1 MRLLFLGTAA
11 GEGYPS
17 IFCECGN
24 CREARALGGRNL
36 RLRSALL
43 VNDDL
48 LLDMGPDLVAAAH
61 RYNLRF
67 STIRTALITHAHGD
81 HFHLPAIEF
90 RKESFTVVIRPP
102 RLKIFGPPDVIVAI
116 HNTFPNLDEV
126 GVDVQSV
133 QPFETW
139 ERGSYR
145 FMSYRAFHDEGHS
158 QCLFYSVDDGKHHLL
173 YATDT
178 GPFPDATWDALD
190 GQSFDCIVLE
200 ETEGYGKWPQ
210 HMNFERF
217 INHYRRFQSEGMLRP
232 GARVIAHHLS
242 HAWNPVHDKVVP
254 ILEPHGVIVAY
265 DGLTIDL

>member
-1 MRLLFLGTAA
+1 MRLFFLGTAA

-17 IFCECGN
+17 IFCECDN
-24 CREARALGGRNL
+24 CREARMRGGRNL
-36 RLRSALL
+36 RLRSAML

-67 STIRTALITHAHGD
+67 STVRTALITHAHGD

-90 RKESFTVVIRPP
+90 RKDSFTVVIRPP
-102 RLKIFGPPDVIVAI
+102 RLKIFAPGDVIRAI
-116 HNTFPNLDEV
+116 EKEFPNLDDV
-126 GVDVQSV
+126 MVDVQAV
-133 QPFETW
+133 KPFETW
-139 ERGSYR
+139 EYNGYR
-145 FMSYRAFHDEGHS
+145 FTSYRAYHAEG
-158 QCLFYSVDDGKHHLL
+158 QLECLFYAIDDGARRVL

-178 GPFPDATWDALD
+178 GPFPTATWDALA

-200 ETEGYGKWPQ
+200 ETEGTGQWPQ

-217 INHYRRFQSEGMLRP
+217 LDHYRRFQQQGMLRR
-232 GARVIAHHLS
+232 GGRVVAHHLS
-242 HAWNPVHDKVVP
+242 HSSNPVHDKVVE

-265 DGLTIDL
+265 DGLTLGL